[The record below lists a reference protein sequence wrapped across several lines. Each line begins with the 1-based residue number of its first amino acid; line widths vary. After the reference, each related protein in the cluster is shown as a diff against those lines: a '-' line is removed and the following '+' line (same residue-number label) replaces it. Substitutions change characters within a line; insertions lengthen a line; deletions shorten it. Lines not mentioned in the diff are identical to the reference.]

1 MTRRRR
7 HCANVRV
14 FFQIEDAS
22 PRRPG
27 VFGRAGSHPGDDGSR
42 NKRESGHLRPR
53 FASRGIILPS
63 SATRDSTRTHSVPQ
77 PAATSF
83 GKSIPLPAFLLLSLR
98 DALRYQAWRGCQRT
112 SGLAHARPPHGIPQP
127 RRGRAGPTHP
137 TAALHWRAPSKNWP
151 GRVAPPDTFRSKI
164 SPGRRHRPRRG
175 QPAIH
180 TSTPPDPKPRHFSAP
195 NSQLTSAPQ
204 RRQKQR

>member
-1 MTRRRR
+1 M
-7 HCANVRV
+7 RV

-83 GKSIPLPAFLLLSLR
+83 GISLPSLAVSAAFFAR
-98 DALRYQAWRGCQRT
+98 GLRYQAWRGCQRT

-151 GRVAPPDTFRSKI
+151 GRVAPPDTFRGKI
-164 SPGRRHRPRRG
+164 SPARRERPRRG

-180 TSTPPDPKPRHFSAP
+180 TSTPPDPKARQISAP
-195 NSQLTSAPQ
+195 NTQLTNPPR

>member
-1 MTRRRR
+1 MKKHPSLCPAWRFWSRGEPSGRRR
-7 HCANVRV
+7 VPKQTRV
-14 FFQIEDAS
+14 GAPQTTFCLQ
-22 PRRPG
+22 G
-27 VFGRAGSHPGDDGSR
+27 HHNRA
-42 NKRESGHLRPR
+42 
-53 FASRGIILPS
+53 

-98 DALRYQAWRGCQRT
+98 DALRYQAWRGWQRT
-112 SGLAHARPPHGIPQP
+112 SGLAHARPPHGLPQP
-127 RRGRAGPTHP
+127 RRGGGAPTHP

-151 GRVAPPDTFRSKI
+151 GRVAPPDTFRGKI
-164 SPGRRHRPRRG
+164 SPVRRHRPRRG

-180 TSTPPDPKPRHFSAP
+180 TSTPPDPKARQISAP
-195 NSQLTSAPQ
+195 NTQLTNPPR